1 MDIRI
6 IYNTQEVLNIDENEG
21 VIYTSDNIIIGDL
34 KKVKETL
41 DRVGVDTTKL
51 NDFVYTDASNHVYYI
66 LPIEIVGRIN
76 QYSGYVMKT
85 YRELIFDVTLAS
97 EEIVIEQT
105 TITIPRNQIRM
116 LPCSSRY
123 FADDAVQLLD
133 AIIELWNY
141 DNPTKQVNFQ
151 YKFNSYAELMAFIN
165 AV

>member
-1 MDIRI
+1 MDLRV
-6 IYNTQEVLNIDENEG
+6 IYNTQEVLSVDENSG
-21 VIYTSDNIIIGDL
+21 IIYTADNIIIGDL
-34 KKVKETL
+34 KKIKETL
-41 DRVGVDTTKL
+41 DKIGIDTTKL
-51 NDFVYTDASNHVYYI
+51 NDFVYTDLSNHVYYI
-66 LPIEIVGRIN
+66 LPLEIVGRIK

-85 YRELIFDVTLAS
+85 YPELIFDVTLAS
-97 EEIVIEQT
+97 EEIVVEST
-105 TITIPRNQIRM
+105 TLIIPRNQIRM

-123 FADDAVQLLD
+123 FADDAVPLLD